1 MFMIFLLK
9 IELVTFPQLLNLVQ
23 YLIGSVFISPT
34 QDERH
39 LTFHIFLS
47 LLEESVCFSCEID
60 AFSGACLS
68 LTLRLLAVVLHVC
81 LSQGGA
87 DSISETFQ
95 CKDQVNQQL

>member
-9 IELVTFPQLLNLVQ
+9 TELMTFPQLSNLVQ
-23 YLIGSVFISPT
+23 YLIENAFISPT

-47 LLEESVCFSCEID
+47 LLEESVYFSCEID
-60 AFSGACLS
+60 ASSSTCLS
-68 LTLRLLAVVLHVC
+68 LTLHLLAVVLHVS

-87 DSISETFQ
+87 DSISEIFQ

>member
-1 MFMIFLLK
+1 MSFSL
-9 IELVTFPQLLNLVQ
+9 
-23 YLIGSVFISPT
+23 T

-47 LLEESVCFSCEID
+47 LLEESVYFSREID
-60 AFSGACLS
+60 ASSSTCLS
-68 LTLRLLAVVLHVC
+68 LTLHLLAVVLHVS

-87 DSISETFQ
+87 DSTSEIFQ

>member
-9 IELVTFPQLLNLVQ
+9 IEFVTFPKLLNLVQ
-23 YLIGSVFISPT
+23 YLIENVFISPT

-47 LLEESVCFSCEID
+47 LLEESVYISCEID
-60 AFSGACLS
+60 ASSRACLS
-68 LTLRLLAVVLHVC
+68 LTLHLLAVVLHVC

-87 DSISETFQ
+87 DSISEIFQ
-95 CKDQVNQQL
+95 CKDHVNEQL